1 MFNHTTLPNFHILT
15 VKYVGQTN
23 YLPSR
28 VKIISERFKQS
39 VVFSYGDEGDTLA
52 QAENWLINNGHK
64 VIGHGEG
71 KGHYYV
77 VCEAIGGSFK
87 PLKDK

>member
-15 VKYVGQTN
+15 VKYIGQSN
-23 YLPSR
+23 HMPSR

-39 VVFSYGDEGDTLA
+39 VTFSYGDEGGTLD
-52 QAENWLINNGHK
+52 QAEAWLTKNGHN

-77 VCEAIGGSFK
+77 VCAHIDNCFK
-87 PLKDK
+87 PLK

>member
-15 VKYVGQTN
+15 VKYIGYSNT
-23 YLPSR
+23 LPSR

-39 VVFSYGDEGDTLA
+39 VTFSYGDEGGTLD
-52 QAENWLINNGHK
+52 QAEKWLIDNGHK

-71 KGHYYV
+71 KGHFYII
-77 VCEAIGGSFK
+77 CESVNNCFK
-87 PLKDK
+87 PLK